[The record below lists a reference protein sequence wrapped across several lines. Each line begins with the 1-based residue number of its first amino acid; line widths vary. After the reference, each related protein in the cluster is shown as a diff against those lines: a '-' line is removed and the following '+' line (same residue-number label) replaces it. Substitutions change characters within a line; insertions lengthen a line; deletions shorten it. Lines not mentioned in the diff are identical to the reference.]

1 VDISHCGALPLPP
14 KETWVNPTAPTYE
27 ISVNVYRAVE
37 SMSNQNRP
45 NESNRGLGVPCMIS
59 IYLVTVQVPN
69 HNKNNMTMAL
79 FSLDVS
85 GVANIA
91 QLGQREEKGSSGSS
105 ALRSLWA

>member
-1 VDISHCGALPLPP
+1 
-14 KETWVNPTAPTYE
+14 
-27 ISVNVYRAVE
+27 
-37 SMSNQNRP
+37 
-45 NESNRGLGVPCMIS
+45 MIS